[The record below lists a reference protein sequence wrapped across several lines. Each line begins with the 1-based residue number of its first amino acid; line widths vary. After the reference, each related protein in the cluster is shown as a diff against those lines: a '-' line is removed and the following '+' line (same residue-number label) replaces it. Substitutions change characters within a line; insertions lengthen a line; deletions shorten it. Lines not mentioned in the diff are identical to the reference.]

1 MNRFEIEPREVQPET
16 LAIQESADL
25 FDYGKIKDYAL
36 FVLRAAKRHKLIVV
50 LVYALVVAATGAL
63 LWALPRTYHVETKL
77 LGQRNQVISSLAVPS
92 RAMPGE
98 ADAPARAAMEVIK
111 SRDSLLTLMDQTDL
125 INHFYQHRAPAGV
138 LKDWLLVKL
147 GRAPS
152 AEDRRETVLGMLE
165 QRLAVT
171 ASWQSEGTV
180 IIAVDWPDPKIAFQ
194 LVEAAQQNFRAER
207 HRTELSNIGEAISIL
222 EGYAANYRKEVEE
235 AADEL
240 EAV

>member
-1 MNRFEIEPREVQPET
+1 MNRLQMPPPDAEPE
-16 LAIQESADL
+16 AAASQESADL
-25 FDYGKIKDYAL
+25 FNYGQIKDYAI
-36 FVLRAAKRHKLIVV
+36 FVLRAAQRHKLIVAFV
-50 LVYALVVAATGAL
+50 FALVIAASGAY

-98 ADAPARAAMEVIK
+98 ADAPARAAMETIK

-138 LKDWLLVKL
+138 LKDWLLVEL

-152 AEDRRETVLGMLE
+152 ADDKRESVLGMLE

-171 ASWQSEGTV
+171 PSWQSEGTV
-180 IIAVDWPDPKIAFQ
+180 IIAVDWPD
-194 LVEAAQQNFRAER
+194 
-207 HRTELSNIGEAISIL
+207 
-222 EGYAANYRKEVEE
+222 
-235 AADEL
+235 
-240 EAV
+240 